1 MRLHYDVAFDNTPLS
16 LPVEFKVQGSSVMV
30 AIGEVPDVGLSLSPT
45 GGGLELIMAAVLDPI
60 AELLVSENMGSL
72 DDMLGNEA
80 YELTKVNSF
89 EFSNMMM
96 TAESLST
103 GGHSVDG
110 KPVLKIV
117 PVLSIAPIPASA
129 HAAQIHKV
137 DNHVY

>member
-1 MRLHYDVAFDNTPLS
+1 MELHYDVEFDNTPLS
-16 LPVEFKVQGSSVMV
+16 LPVEIKVQGSSVMV
-30 AIGEVPDVGLSLSPT
+30 AIGEVPDVGLSLYPT

-103 GGHSVDG
+103 GGHAVDG

-129 HAAQIHKV
+129 QAAHIKKV
-137 DNHVY
+137 VNHGY